1 MPVLNDVRMV
11 GIHLDEGKKII
22 PDTLWQM
29 HGLNVLQLL
38 ENGGG
43 KTSLIQLITQTVLPN
58 SSIAG
63 RQLKKTLA
71 KQTYGHIA
79 TEWYVEGD
87 NPFYVCT
94 GFSFMNAEKDE
105 DDLKYFNYIYK
116 YNDNSGLTI
125 RSLPLQTN
133 QSVTKY
139 NELRSF
145 LRKVEHPIVT
155 IYDTQTEY
163 KRALRNFHI
172 IEEEWQAIRKINGDE
187 SGVSDYFAKAKKT
200 EDLVKQVFI
209 PTVESIIFRD
219 EAAKKQ
225 IHSAYSTYKDNLLKI
240 PETRQDISDFEVI
253 ASHAETVIKAVE
265 AAKEKQEELETAT
278 TAMMRSYVSFK
289 EKKEFLDTNIASL
302 LTQEELMKQQ
312 ILELEWKKESY
323 PIHLEFLE
331 INKLNVEIVKL
342 KEDLSTIESQIEIE
356 RQKKSELE
364 ALQTYEAYLDNKSK
378 WTKLSKDIELMGA
391 SHPELQKQIE
401 YYFKATELSWNS
413 LVSQEFEKV
422 DEASNALV
430 EVKREI
436 DKLKIDKKENE
447 QTKTTLE
454 RKHSE
459 LGAYISRYHSEKE
472 RLGALYGEA
481 AVFTPDNTKA
491 SVEAS
496 IDALKKEIEDNDTQI
511 KTCDNT
517 LTDISTKEISTSVA
531 FANIEHMITTQMQLI
546 ATYEEEKEKLNQ
558 LYLQSGV
565 MTFDLFGD
573 QEEHVLGLSVEI
585 GQLEKEK
592 EKLALEMA
600 ELKGQVDLLDKHD
613 FYVPH
618 EAMIDLKVQLKRD
631 GAPVSL
637 GSEWL
642 SEQNMSEEE
651 KQAYLDNFPLL
662 PFSFVVDEGLM
673 PTITRSLER
682 RAGKKYEIPFLFQI
696 KQSLIPG
703 ELYGTSMAVLKDG
716 FYTFQNL
723 DVKLFSSRAEL
734 ETIKKSTKQQLENI
748 TSRYRTTKDNESH
761 RREVLRSAKEFYAQ
775 YDVYSESKMN
785 EELNRHNGILSE
797 MGNEL
802 KELKKQAED
811 TTAQIIMYEDDIKD
825 CQKEIEPLAKQQDA
839 LEQFIREF
847 SDLKFVANDH
857 HTIGQ
862 QIAEQDEIL
871 RKMESDQERL
881 NEQATQRD
889 RAHQE
894 RLREKSALERMGK
907 ELGLQRLRTEN
918 IDVSTMETFLSSK
931 SNWLSVRDE
940 LENKNKSLN
949 ESILLRNN
957 YKERMDE
964 ASSFIEKKSVSLSWC
979 EVSQRSVQDDEISL
993 VEQKIAKFEDT
1004 QSNKQI
1010 SLDDLKSKKTWR
1022 EGVMEGKTSAIA
1034 EKYKKPPFV
1043 FGQQHEFEL
1052 EGYAFEH
1059 QTALAELKQTQEDM
1073 KTKREQSS
1081 DITKASDHFEGSD
1094 DFSSEAASSYS
1105 PMTPEEWDGIEKA
1118 YDWAKSKL
1126 TAFRKVKKA
1135 HEEEKVKTTE
1145 TYNAYKAIL
1154 LSTNNAKV
1162 KQFEKELGQSLV
1174 ETGRL
1179 FDFEYVLSC
1188 FVQVFN
1194 ALGQMKHNLALN
1206 LAELESDLQ
1215 ELVEQSY
1222 QRGNTLYES
1231 ICEIPK
1237 HSKVEL
1243 FNRTIQMVDMTW
1255 NRNDEVSARASLKLY
1270 INNLLE
1276 MIQLY
1281 KREGKT
1287 DEAIDQYMLSQLTS
1301 IQLLNQIAPIAN
1313 CIVTI
1318 VKPRKKTMLQQEVT
1332 YHRWEEAASWSGGEG
1347 YTSYMVMFM
1356 ILITHIR
1363 KKMHSKETMWKTII
1377 ADNPFGKASSEH
1389 VVRPIIELAQKNK
1402 IQLICLTAIR
1412 DEEIRTHFDVV
1423 ISNRY
1428 YQVGGREVLQ
1438 TNPEKMNIGHLSYAT
1453 K

>member
-1 MPVLNDVRMV
+1 MV

-63 RQLKKTLA
+63 RKLKKTLA

-94 GFSFMNAEKDE
+94 GFSFMNAEKDD
-105 DDLKYFNYIYK
+105 DDLKYFNYIFK

-172 IEEEWQAIRKINGDE
+172 IEEEWEAIRKINGDE
-187 SGVSDYFAKAKKT
+187 SGVSEYFAKAKKT
-200 EDLVKQVFI
+200 EDLVTQVFV
-209 PTVESIIFRD
+209 PTVENIIFRD

-240 PETRQDISDFEVI
+240 PETKQDISDFEVI
-253 ASHAETVIKAVE
+253 TTHAETVIQAVE
-265 AAKEKQEELETAT
+265 AAKERQEELEAAT
-278 TAMMRSYVSFK
+278 TSMMRSYVSLK
-289 EKKEFLDTNIASL
+289 EKKEFLEANIASL
-302 LTQEELMKQQ
+302 LAQEELKKQQ
-312 ILELEWKKESY
+312 IWELEWKKESH

-331 INKLNVEIVKL
+331 INKLDEGITKL
-342 KEDLSTIESQIEIE
+342 KEELSWIESQIEIE
-356 RQKKSELE
+356 RQKKTELE
-364 ALQTYEAYLDNKSK
+364 ALQAYVAYLDFKAE
-378 WTKLSKDIELMGA
+378 WTKLTKDIELMGA
-391 SHPELQKQIE
+391 SHPELQKQVE
-401 YYFKATELSWNS
+401 YYFKETELSWNS
-413 LVSQEFEKV
+413 LVSQEFEKIN
-422 DEASNALV
+422 EASNAIE
-430 EVKREI
+430 EVKRKIER
-436 DKLKIDKKENE
+436 LKRDKKENE
-447 QTKTTLE
+447 QTKIALE

-459 LGAYISRYHSEKE
+459 LGAYMSRYHSEKE
-472 RLGALYGEA
+472 RLGALYSEA
-481 AVFTPDNTKA
+481 DVYRPDNTKI

-496 IDALKKEIEDNDTQI
+496 IAAIKKKIDDNNLQI
-511 KTCDNT
+511 KTCDNL
-517 LTDISTKEISTSVA
+517 LTDINTKELSNSVTRT
-531 FANIEHMITTQMQLI
+531 NLEHLITNQTQLI
-546 ATYEEEKEKLNQ
+546 ATYEEKKERLNQ

-573 QEEHVLGLSVEI
+573 QEAHLLGLSVEI
-585 GQLEKEK
+585 EQLEKEK

-600 ELKGQVDLLDKHD
+600 ELQGQVDLLDKHD

-618 EAMIDLKVQLKRD
+618 ETLIDLKVQLKRD

-642 SEQNMSEEE
+642 IEQSMSEEE

-682 RAGKKYEIPFLFQI
+682 RTGKKYEIPFLFQI

-703 ELYGTSMAVLKDG
+703 ELSNTSMALLKDG
-716 FYTFQNL
+716 LYTFQNL
-723 DVKLFSSRAEL
+723 DVKLFSSRDEL
-734 ETIKKSTKQQLENI
+734 ETIKKSTKQQLQNI
-748 TSRYRTTKDNESH
+748 TSRYLTTKDNESH
-761 RREVLRSAKEFYAQ
+761 RRDVLRFAKDFYTQ
-775 YDVYSESKMN
+775 YDVYSESNMN
-785 EELNRHNGILSE
+785 TELNRYKDNLSD
-797 MGNEL
+797 MDGEL
-802 KELKKQAED
+802 KELKKQVED
-811 TTAQIIMYEDDIKD
+811 TKAQIIAYEDEIKD
-825 CQKEIEPLAKQQDA
+825 YQKKITPLEKQRDA

-847 SDLKFVANDH
+847 SDLNVVADDH
-857 HTIGQ
+857 HTIEQ
-862 QIAEQDEIL
+862 QIAEQDDIL
-871 RKMESDQERL
+871 QKLDSDQERL
-881 NEQATQRD
+881 NEQATERD
-889 RAHQE
+889 RAHQD

-907 ELGLQRLRTEN
+907 ELSLQRLRTEN
-918 IDVSTMETFLSSK
+918 IDVSTRETFLSFK
-931 SNWLSVRDE
+931 SSLASVREE

-949 ESILLRNN
+949 DLTLLRNN

-964 ASSFIEKKSVSLSWC
+964 ASSSIEKRFVSLSWC
-979 EVSQRSVQDDEISL
+979 EANQRSVEEDEISSSQ
-993 VEQKIAKFEDT
+993 QKIAKLEGA
-1004 QSNKQI
+1004 QSNKQTLLNDMNSNKI
-1010 SLDDLKSKKTWR
+1010 WHEAVIK
-1022 EGVMEGKTSAIA
+1022 EKTSVVA
-1034 EKYKKPPFV
+1034 EKYKKPPFM
-1043 FGQQHEFEL
+1043 FGQKHEFES
-1052 EGYAFEH
+1052 EGHAFEH
-1059 QTALAELKQTQEDM
+1059 QTALAELKQAQEDL
-1073 KTKREQSS
+1073 KIKREQSS
-1081 DITKASDHFEGSD
+1081 DITKGFDHFEGSD

-1105 PMTPEEWDGIEKA
+1105 PMTPEEWYGIEKV
-1118 YDWAKSKL
+1118 YDWAKAKL
-1126 TAFRKVKKA
+1126 TTFRIAKKA
-1135 HEEEKVKTTE
+1135 HEEEKVRTIE
-1145 TYNAYKAIL
+1145 TYKAYKSIL
-1154 LSTNNAKV
+1154 VSTNNAKV

-1194 ALGQMKHNLALN
+1194 ALEQMKHNLALN
-1206 LAELESDLQ
+1206 LVELESDLQ

-1222 QRGNTLYES
+1222 QRGNTIYES
-1231 ICEIPK
+1231 VCEIPK

-1243 FNRTIQMVDMTW
+1243 YNKTIQMVDMTW

-1270 INNLLE
+1270 INDLLKL
-1276 MIQLY
+1276 IQQF

-1287 DEAIDQYMLSQLTS
+1287 DEDIDQYMLSQLTS
-1301 IQLLNQIAPIAN
+1301 IQLLNQVAPIAN

-1363 KKMHSKETMWKTII
+1363 KKMYVKETMWKTII

-1438 TNPEKMNIGHLSYAT
+1438 TNPEKMNIGHLSYVT